1 MKTTKKSVRVHK
13 SRGNV
18 FADLGV
24 QNPRGMLAKA
34 KLAHRICEVIAER
47 GLTQTEAAEAMMLD
61 QPKVSALMRGKLKGI
76 SADRLLRCLYYLG
89 LEVEFA
95 VRPIKRAGPRG
106 GTDATSSAPK
116 TMRTLPA

>member
-1 MKTTKKSVRVHK
+1 
-13 SRGNV
+13 
-18 FADLGV
+18 
-24 QNPRGMLAKA
+24 
-34 KLAHRICEVIAER
+34 
-47 GLTQTEAAEAMMLD
+47 MLD